1 MRYVLVRGS
10 SDQSIKSRPACVCAD
25 LSLLGLGTSDADMH
39 RHGDGPHV
47 CVMDPPTHRDVKPSK
62 VVSGV
67 GVSRA
72 HVCAAVAVK
81 TNAWQT

>member
-1 MRYVLVRGS
+1 MARNSGSLTQARQVSKSRVRG
-10 SDQSIKSRPACVCAD
+10 
-25 LSLLGLGTSDADMH
+25 SLLGLGASDADGH
-39 RHGDGPHV
+39 LHGDDPRI